1 MIFNYRRVEKAQSFI
16 ENDCLINKNGTQI
29 QFSRNAFNQLDDI
42 AKMILLDQ
50 LFEQLQLNKA
60 FSEKQYH
67 EWFHQ
72 ISNQIAQFEISLT
85 EKWIIQIAY
94 DKFIILA
101 KNEPSLLDNQIVN
114 DADTYRFD
122 IISLLYI
129 RRFLNNNYHY

>member
-1 MIFNYRRVEKAQSFI
+1 
-16 ENDCLINKNGTQI
+16 
-29 QFSRNAFNQLDDI
+29 
-42 AKMILLDQ
+42 MILLDR

-101 KNEPSLLDNQIVN
+101 KMS
-114 DADTYRFD
+114 R
-122 IISLLYI
+122 
-129 RRFLNNNYHY
+129 HY

>member
-1 MIFNYRRVEKAQSFI
+1 
-16 ENDCLINKNGTQI
+16 
-29 QFSRNAFNQLDDI
+29 
-42 AKMILLDQ
+42 MILLDQ

-114 DADTYRFD
+114 DAY
-122 IISLLYI
+122 ISFRTLSRCYTSDDS
-129 RRFLNNNYHY
+129 

>member
-42 AKMILLDQ
+42 AKMILLDR

-85 EKWIIQIAY
+85 E
-94 DKFIILA
+94 
-101 KNEPSLLDNQIVN
+101 NG
-114 DADTYRFD
+114 
-122 IISLLYI
+122 
-129 RRFLNNNYHY
+129 